1 MPASMP
7 MPAANPQRRTDRPP
21 ALALAASAA
30 RNATSVTRYGHQHLA
45 PAAAAPARAAAFPSH
60 RQHLPH
66 ADRRPRHR
74 ASCPHRAPP
83 RPPGGTPVH
92 REQLPCTEP
101 RSPATGTSRHA
112 PNRVAKGADSIRTS
126 NTHYIKLAEAGAA
139 ENVVEK
145 EIIYYLAALERKP
158 TGSYSKN
165 IVRGLDYA
173 AKNGSDVIGMKDR
186 YGFRSVRYP
195 PPADEP
201 QTSAEFG
208 APKTPLLSDD
218 DARAAEQWYEKG
230 YKAIYSG
237 FQAQYEF
244 YVKALQHN
252 PNLAKAWHELQQ
264 ACSEAGRYDLAER
277 CDDAETI
284 LMSGKFID
292 NYRAVLEPET
302 QLPAALAT
310 APAISKATTPPSPGP
325 KNADTRETRKWW

>member
-1 MPASMP
+1 MSVAEIIPFHPNQCPTCQSYASNIKRCHAYAVDGP
-7 MPAANPQRRTDRPP
+7 LGIHLLAEFAGESSDPCEEYSACLDDT
-21 ALALAASAA
+21 ALKI
-30 RNATSVTRYGHQHLA
+30 
-45 PAAAAPARAAAFPSH
+45 F
-60 RQHLPH
+60 
-66 ADRRPRHR
+66 
-74 ASCPHRAPP
+74 
-83 RPPGGTPVH
+83 
-92 REQLPCTEP
+92 
-101 RSPATGTSRHA
+101 
-112 PNRVAKGADSIRTS
+112 ADSIRTS